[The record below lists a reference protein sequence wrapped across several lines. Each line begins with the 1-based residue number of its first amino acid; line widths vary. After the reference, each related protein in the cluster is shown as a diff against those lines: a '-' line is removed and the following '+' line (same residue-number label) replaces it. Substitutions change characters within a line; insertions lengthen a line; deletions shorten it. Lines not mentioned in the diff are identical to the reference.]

1 MPRKPKKTLT
11 LTWEQAHDLF
21 LTHLKARRSA
31 DRTVTCYRKDLER
44 LQELVEPASPADV
57 TVDVLR
63 DLQVRLLSG
72 DAAKKGRPLDAGTVS
87 RITSVWRSF
96 FGFLA
101 EEERLER
108 DPTARLEHPKVP
120 KRVPGDVLTKGEL
133 KRVLRSPDVTT
144 PHGLRDHALL
154 DLLFSTGL
162 RSAEVQALDL
172 GDLDH
177 PQREV
182 VVRAGKGDKGR
193 IVPLTRS
200 AYGSLRQYLDE
211 ARGTFVTGHRDS
223 RTALFLTNRGRRI
236 HHVFLHYLVKDACA
250 AAGIKKRVSPHTFR
264 RTFATLLLRNGVSVR
279 HIQALLGHESLDT
292 TAKYLR
298 LDRAELRREL
308 LLRHPRERIDA

>member
-1 MPRKPKKTLT
+1 MPKKPKTQT
-11 LTWEQAHDLF
+11 ITWEQALDLF

-44 LQELVEPASPADV
+44 LQELVEPASPPDV
-57 TVDVLR
+57 TIDQLR

-72 DAAKKGRPLDAGTVS
+72 DAAQKGRPLDAGTVS

-96 FGFLA
+96 FGFLT

-120 KRVPGDVLTKGEL
+120 KRVPGDVLTQGEL

-172 GDLDH
+172 GDVDH
-177 PQREV
+177 PQREI

-211 ARGTFVTGHRDS
+211 ARGTFVSGHRDG

-236 HHVFLHYLVKDACA
+236 HHVFLHYLVKDACV

-264 RTFATLLLRNGVSVR
+264 RSFATLLLKNGVSVR